1 MIAICMRTNITR
13 VSLCMALA
21 LSSVAVEAQT
31 GKALRIDS
39 AKHVGE
45 STSIA
50 ANGPRTPVAT
60 GGTVPDSLL
69 GGPPG
74 YDDAKLASFGAP
86 EEMPAPHAYEKFT
99 DIPPTP
105 TERLALAS
113 VRASVDRSAG
123 VRFKVRR
130 ETRAARAADEMP
142 AIYPAD
148 VYSQG
153 SVSKLSVY
161 SLPW

>member
-1 MIAICMRTNITR
+1 
-13 VSLCMALA
+13 MALA

-39 AKHVGE
+39 TKHISV

-50 ANGPRTPVAT
+50 AKGPRTPVAI
-60 GGTVPDSLL
+60 GGTVPDPLL
-69 GGPPG
+69 GGPPA
-74 YDDAKLASFGAP
+74 YDDTKLANFGAP
-86 EEMPAPHAYEKFT
+86 EEIPAPRAYDKFT

-113 VRASVDRSAG
+113 VRAGVDRSAG
-123 VRFKVRR
+123 VGFKVRR
-130 ETRAARAADEMP
+130 EARVARVSDEMP
-142 AIYPAD
+142 AIYPVD
-148 VYSQG
+148 IYSQG